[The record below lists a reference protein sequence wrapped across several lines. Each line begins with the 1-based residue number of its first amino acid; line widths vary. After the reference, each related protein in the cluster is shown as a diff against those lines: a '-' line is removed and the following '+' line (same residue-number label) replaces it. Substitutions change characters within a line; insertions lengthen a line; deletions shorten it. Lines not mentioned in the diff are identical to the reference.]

1 MSVRGTTVCWKLLD
15 SISES
20 NSPAEFLTF
29 YDAIKLAA
37 TTSNQSCSLNDK
49 PPDEGLVRSQMVE
62 AIGRSLQPNP
72 PTLPS
77 ITYVITVNGE
87 CWHIILSATAIP
99 HLRAAVVE
107 WEPKTEPQIAS
118 RFQITRWLLQNHI
131 AGFGKIENGQF
142 QGKTWELYLFCK
154 IGLLKDLRTLLNIDP
169 FQRKAVLLAP
179 DRVFPQLETD
189 MPVVSTF
196 QNDPEAIRKFLDECD
211 SVVIKKIGETEL
223 VRYLEASPVSPRQ
236 FLRAQRPSVLG
247 MRF

>member
-20 NSPAEFLTF
+20 NSPAEFLAF
-29 YDAIKLAA
+29 YEAIKDAA
-37 TTSNQSCSLNDK
+37 RATNQSCSLTDK
-49 PPDEGLVRSQMVE
+49 LPDEGLVRGQMVE

-77 ITYVITVNGE
+77 ITYVITINGE
-87 CWHIILSATAIP
+87 SWHVILSATAIP

-107 WEPKTEPQIAS
+107 WEPKSESETAS
-118 RFQITRWLLQNHI
+118 RFQITRWLLQNRI
-131 AGFGKIENGQF
+131 AGFGKIENDQF
-142 QGKTWELYLFCK
+142 QGKTWEVYLFCK
-154 IGLLKDLRTLLNIDP
+154 IGLLTDLRKSLNRDP

-179 DRVFPQLETD
+179 DRVFSQLETS

-196 QNDPEAIRKFLDECD
+196 QNNPEGIRKFLDECD
-211 SVVIKKIGETEL
+211 NVLTKQIGQTEL
-223 VRYLEASPVSPRQ
+223 VHYLEGSPVSPKQ
-236 FLRAQRPSVLG
+236 FLRAQKPSIFG